1 MPRIVHFELSAA
13 DLDRAQ
19 QFYADLFG
27 WTFNKWEG
35 PNGFVYV
42 MVNTGPD
49 DQPGINGGL
58 LQRAPG
64 PPAGATIMLELVE
77 SIDDYTAQ
85 ITAAGGHIAVPKFPR
100 RRLRRLLPRPR
111 RQPHRPISIRH
122 HRRLTRACYTVIPVK
137 TGIQNP
143 N

>member
-1 MPRIVHFELSAA
+1 MPRIVHFELSAD

-19 QFYADLFG
+19 KFYADLFG

-49 DQPGINGGL
+49 DQAGINGGL

-64 PPAGATIMLELVE
+64 QPAGAVIMLELVDD
-77 SIDDYTAQ
+77 IDDYAAK
-85 ITAAGGHIAVPKFPR
+85 ITAGGGSITVPKFPVPGVGYGTYFNDPEGNR
-100 RRLRRLLPRPR
+100 FGLF
-111 RQPHRPISIRH
+111 QSDE
-122 HRRLTRACYTVIPVK
+122 TAA
-137 TGIQNP
+137 
-143 N
+143 

>member
-1 MPRIVHFELSAA
+1 MPRIVHFELSAD

-64 PPAGATIMLELVE
+64 QSAGATIMLELVE
-77 SIDDYTAQ
+77 SIDDYTAK
-85 ITAAGGHIAVPKFPR
+85 ITAAGGHIAVPKFPIPGVGYGAYFHDPEGN
-100 RRLRRLLPRPR
+100 RLGLF
-111 RQPHRPISIRH
+111 QSD
-122 HRRLTRACYTVIPVK
+122 TTAS
-137 TGIQNP
+137 
-143 N
+143 